1 MGSTNSFKRQEGMYS
16 GCLVHTIRALQTIFA
31 TLVTAVLLYFILHV
45 QKGSRQLPWPCLFLL
60 GVAIFTLIS
69 VAVGGVFMCLRR
81 LKPLYS
87 AVANGLITLLWIT
100 ALVLISLRAFEMV
113 KQPCSGTYY
122 TAGDGVSACVLYKV
136 LYAGAACGI
145 LSSLAMLGLD
155 ISRFRRQHSRGKY
168 VRASNPRGEED
179 TAYLPARARGPQSLD
194 DAGSEYGFVM
204 QSSLSL
210 TQSGAATRRRSG
222 VQTGRGEEYGSLYF
236 GQVPMPQGSRQFVK
250 LPAPEL
256 ATTVTAPIAGGQSS
270 SAGTG
275 GFSLVANQAGASGF
289 TFVGQDD
296 GDMPRIPENL
306 TRSVPIPGDIQQ
318 PAVESNLPGFLA
330 LDVPQFSD
338 ASSISIPAPEV
349 VEKFAFRLS
358 GLDEQT
364 YKKKVLLG
372 LDGMP
377 TFDALYFNYRDVH
390 GYVLERRDDR
400 FETYGEAT
408 YFTAIAAAAY
418 ALDSYESPRENTNQ
432 VLGGLLDVLNEKSW
446 GNRDSQWVT
455 HPIRHPDWQEIHTSG
470 IVRQRPMSKDAF
482 GPIVAACYY
491 AFNSP
496 NTSGAVRVTAKNL
509 INHWVTYLST
519 HNWTLHT
526 NYLPGEFEK
535 VPGEK
540 DPGDTTAPP
549 YRYKNIRSY
558 ENGKEGG
565 PSRYLG
571 PESFLLLPCE
581 LYSLKHCAES
591 LSVPNNIAPWINAS
605 FAIGSNITYHILPPV
620 VAAARDGLRYVL
632 DHLEFEKRYRIEL
645 IPGWEKGDL
654 KGKLSLSIPE
664 SKKAAI
670 LDAFEKSIYEMLDPL
685 FRDPTSIGS
694 RGSPLYP
701 NAIRK
706 LVPFFPDD
714 LRVLPLNE
722 ILQDLLAQVMP
733 WFQDDLLFEYLAFQ
747 LTFDPRITNKLG
759 LVVLSSASV
768 PGLYFGW
775 KVGTAP
781 TEAPDASLAGFTFW
795 SMLMEL
801 ETRSILNCM
810 LRPLAASHY
819 GALKAA
825 QNPNGLWAAVCE
837 DRAAID
843 TAIQNFLN
851 LGAPSLDSKPYAW
864 SKNYEE
870 WFAKK
875 DDPMSSRL
883 DYFILRALIDKG
895 VPRRV
900 PLSLS
905 SLQIFLDAA
914 ESLIRNTILSAID
927 EFKKTGKYYV
937 MVTDAAG
944 AVVQDLMDTSVGFV
958 RNIWK
963 AGEQTS
969 STLHKLAGQVEQW
982 RWRPGQGG
990 LAGYTRWA
998 KAPIEGL
1005 PPFSDLLEH
1014 HIRDLDGALRVW
1026 KWGDNMRFK
1035 EFAKFTT
1042 SGVDGAIDETQK
1054 VIQQV
1059 RDLDGRLHQWIS
1071 SQGQLRSYLGWIDA
1085 AAGGSVAIN
1094 SCVLHVVRDLA
1105 GGLKRWEYNA
1115 GHVLK
1120 NFNHWAT
1127 ADSLGNSDPSKLLQS
1142 AVRDPAGFLIQSMF
1156 SSGALQKE
1164 FHWASSSIQG
1174 IGRSAD
1180 CILVQKYEKW
1190 AKVDSNGGASSNDL
1204 VKIVERLPDGKFIVI
1219 SVKAGI
1225 QVAQKTTDGLG
1236 HVLKESGK
1244 ILDQAAK
1251 PAKKLETWLGRRVGL

>member
-1 MGSTNSFKRQEGMYS
+1 MASTSSFKRQEGIYS
-16 GCLVHTIRALQTIFA
+16 GCLVHTIGALQTIFA
-31 TLVTAVLLYFILHV
+31 ALVTAVLLYFILNV
-45 QKGSRQLPWPCLFLL
+45 QKGSWQLPWPCLFLL

-69 VAVGGVFMCLRR
+69 MAVSGIFMCLGR

-87 AVANGLITLLWIT
+87 AMANALITLLWIT
-100 ALVLISLRAFEMV
+100 ALVLVSLRAFEMV

-122 TAGDGVSACVLYKV
+122 TTEKGVSACVLYKV
-136 LYAGAACGI
+136 LYAGTAC
-145 LSSLAMLGLD
+145 
-155 ISRFRRQHSRGKY
+155 
-168 VRASNPRGEED
+168 
-179 TAYLPARARGPQSLD
+179 
-194 DAGSEYGFVM
+194 GSEYGFVM

-210 TQSGAATRRRSG
+210 TDSGAATRRRSA
-222 VQTGRGEEYGSLYF
+222 VQIKRSEEHEYSSLYF

-250 LPAPEL
+250 LSAPVPAT
-256 ATTVTAPIAGGQSS
+256 AVTAPTAGGQSS

-296 GDMPRIPENL
+296 GDMPRIPEDL
-306 TRSVPIPGDIQQ
+306 ARSVPVPGDIQQ

-330 LDVPQFSD
+330 LDVPQFAD

-349 VEKFAFRLS
+349 VEKFTFRLS

-372 LDGMP
+372 LDGMA
-377 TFDALYFNYRDVH
+377 TFDSLYFNYQD
-390 GYVLERRDDR
+390 
-400 FETYGEAT
+400 AT

-432 VLGGLLDVLNEKSW
+432 VLGGLLDVLSEKSW
-446 GNRDSQWVT
+446 GNRDSQGVT

-496 NTSGAVRVTAKNL
+496 NTSGTVRVKAKNL

-549 YRYKNIRSY
+549 DRYKNIRSY

-605 FAIGSNITYHILPPV
+605 FAIGSNIPYHILPPV

-664 SKKAAI
+664 SQKAAI
-670 LDAFEKSIYEMLDPL
+670 LDAFEKAIYEMLDPL

-694 RGSPLYP
+694 QGSPIYP
-701 NAIRK
+701 KAIRK
-706 LVPFFPDD
+706 LVPFFPGD

-722 ILQDLLAQVMP
+722 ILQDLLAQAMP
-733 WFQDDLLFEYLAFQ
+733 WLQDDLLFEYLAFQ
-747 LTFDPRITNKLG
+747 LTFDPRIKNKLG
-759 LVVLSSASV
+759 VVALSGASV

-781 TEAPDASLAGFTFW
+781 TEPPDASLAGYTFW

-801 ETRSILNCM
+801 ETRPILNCL
-810 LRPLAASHY
+810 LRPLSGNHF

-864 SKNYEE
+864 SKNYGE
-870 WFAKK
+870 WLDKK

-883 DYFILRALIDKG
+883 DYLILRALIDKG

-905 SLQIFLDAA
+905 SLQIFVDAA
-914 ESLIRNTILSAID
+914 ESLIRNIILSAID

-944 AVVQDLMDTSVGFV
+944 AVVQDLMDASVGFV

-982 RWRPGQGG
+982 RWRSSQGG

-1035 EFAKFTT
+1035 EFAKFAT
-1042 SGVDGAIDETQK
+1042 SGVDGAIDEAQK

-1071 SQGQLRSYLGWIDA
+1071 SRGQLRSYLGWIDA

-1127 ADSLGNSDPSKLLQS
+1127 SDSLGNSDPSKLLQS
-1142 AVRDPAGFLIQSMF
+1142 TVRDPAGFLIQSIF

-1180 CILVQKYEKW
+1180 CILVQVRDLDNAIHQWTLGGGVVKKYEKW
-1190 AKVDSNGGASSNDL
+1190 AKADRNGGASSNDL
-1204 VKIVERLPDGKFIVI
+1204 VKIVERLPEGKFIVI

-1236 HVLKESGK
+1236 HVLKETGK
-1244 ILDQAAK
+1244 ILDQTTK
-1251 PAKKLETWLGRRVGL
+1251 PVKKLETWFSRRLGL